1 MFVLKILLGLVGL
14 GIVVIVHELGHFI
27 AARLTGIDVE
37 AFSIGWGKPIL
48 KKQIGA
54 VEYRLGMFPLGGY
67 CKMRGENEFEEA
79 YKNNQ
84 SAISPIKGTFF
95 GAKPWQRIMVAFAG
109 PFFNLVFAALVF
121 SIIWGVGFT
130 TLSVEN
136 RIVLASDVV
145 GEAMAFPANAAGL
158 ESGDRIIAIDGAP
171 VETFGDIREKIATNP
186 EKTLSLKVERGGS
199 IQDMSITPN
208 LDENTGAGTIGV
220 YYWLDPVVN
229 EVTQAS
235 PAEVAGLK
243 QGDRILK
250 INGRDIA
257 YSVAMIPVLQEH
269 PQTLAVDFERDGV
282 TARTELQPVYSDE
295 GADLGFSFQML
306 EYRTPRLSPFAAIS
320 KGLSEA
326 WKTLAVSVKSFA
338 LLFKGIDLT
347 QAVSGPVRITY
358 MLGDVATAGFSAS
371 FADGIRNMADFLC
384 LISIALCVMNLLPLP
399 VLDGGLIAIF
409 IIEIFKRGPLNPKFI
424 SIFQTVG
431 VVLIFA
437 LMLFAVFGDVLYLV
451 RL

>member
-1 MFVLKILLGLVGL
+1 MFVLKILLGLAGL
-14 GIVVIVHELGHFI
+14 GVVVIVHELGHFI
-27 AARLTGIDVE
+27 AARLVGIDVE

-48 KKQIGA
+48 KKRIGT

-84 SAISPIKGTFF
+84 NAISPVRGTFF

-121 SIIWGVGFT
+121 SVIWGVGFT
-130 TLSVEN
+130 TLTMGN

-145 GEAMAFPANAAGL
+145 DEEMAFPANAAGL
-158 ESGDRIIAIDGAP
+158 ESGDRIIAIDGAS
-171 VETFGDIREKIATNP
+171 VETFGDIREKIAINP
-186 EKTLSLKVERGGS
+186 EKNLSLKVERDGS
-199 IQDMSITPN
+199 VQDISITPN
-208 LDENTGAGTIGV
+208 LDKNTGAGTIGV
-220 YYWLDPVVN
+220 YYWVDPVVSD
-229 EVTQAS
+229 VAQAS
-235 PAEVAGLK
+235 PAEAAGLK

-250 INGRDIA
+250 VNGKDIE
-257 YSVAMIPVLQEH
+257 YSVALIAILQER
-269 PQTLAVDFERDGV
+269 PQTLAIDFERDGE
-282 TARTELQPVYSDE
+282 TAQTGLQPVYTSE

-306 EYRTPRLSPFAAIS
+306 EYRMPRLSPVAAVS

-326 WKTLAVSVKSFA
+326 WKTLTVSVKSFA

-358 MLGDVATAGFSAS
+358 MLGEVAAAGFSNS

-399 VLDGGLIAIF
+399 VLDGGLIALF
-409 IIEIFKRGPLNPKFI
+409 VIEIFKRSPLNPKFI

>member
-1 MFVLKILLGLVGL
+1 MFVLKILLGLAGL

-27 AARLTGIDVE
+27 AARLAGIDVE
-37 AFSIGWGKPIL
+37 AFSIGWGKPVL

-79 YKNNQ
+79 YKNNRN
-84 SAISPIKGTFF
+84 AISPVKGTFF
-95 GAKPWQRIMVAFAG
+95 GAKPWQRILVAFAG

-130 TLSVEN
+130 TLTMGN
-136 RIVLASDVV
+136 RIVLASDIV
-145 GEAMAFPANAAGL
+145 GEETAFPANAAGL

-171 VETFGDIREKIATNP
+171 VETFGDIREKIAINP
-186 EKTLSLKVERGGS
+186 EKKLSLKVDRGGS
-199 IQDMSITPN
+199 VQDISITPN
-208 LDENTGAGTIGV
+208 LDKNTGAGTIGV
-220 YYWLDPVVN
+220 YYWVDPVVN
-229 EVTQAS
+229 DVVQTG
-235 PAEVAGLK
+235 PAKAAGLK

-250 INGRDIA
+250 VNGKDIE
-257 YSVAMIPVLQEH
+257 YSVALIPVLQDR
-269 PQTLAVDFERDGV
+269 PQTLAVDFERDGE
-282 TARTELQPVYSDE
+282 TARTGLQPIYTNE
-295 GADLGFSFQML
+295 GVDLGFSFQML
-306 EYRTPRLSPFAAIS
+306 EYRMPRLSPFAAIG

-326 WKTLAVSVKSFA
+326 WKALTVSVKSFA

-358 MLGDVATAGFSAS
+358 MLGDVAAAGFSSS

-399 VLDGGLIAIF
+399 VLDGGLIALF

-431 VVLIFA
+431 VVLICA

>member
-14 GIVVIVHELGHFI
+14 GVVVIVHELGHFI
-27 AARLTGIDVE
+27 AARIAGIDVE

-84 SAISPIKGTFF
+84 NDISPVKGTFF

-121 SIIWGVGFT
+121 SIIWGLGFT
-130 TLSVEN
+130 TVDMEN

-145 GEAMAFPANAAGL
+145 GEETAFPANVAGL

-171 VETFGDIREKIATNP
+171 IKTFGEIREKIVINP
-186 EKTLSLKVERGGS
+186 EKTLSLKVDRGGAV
-199 IQDMSITPN
+199 QDIVITPN
-208 LDENTGAGTIGV
+208 LDKNTGAGTIGV
-220 YYWLDPVVN
+220 YYWLDPVVS
-229 EVTQAS
+229 EVAQAG
-235 PAEVAGLK
+235 PAKVAGLK
-243 QGDRILK
+243 QGDRILQ
-250 INGRDIA
+250 INGRDIE
-257 YSVAMIPVLQEH
+257 YSVALIPVLQER
-269 PQTLAVDFERDGV
+269 PQMLVVDFERDGV
-282 TARTELQPVYSDE
+282 TARAELQPVYTNE
-295 GADLGFSFQML
+295 GVDLGFNFRML
-306 EYRTPRLSPFAAIS
+306 EYRTPGLSPFAAIS
-320 KGLSEA
+320 KGLGEA
-326 WKTLAVSVKSFA
+326 WKTLAISVKSFA

-358 MLGDVATAGFSAS
+358 MLGDVAAAGFSNS

-399 VLDGGLIAIF
+399 VLDGGLIALF
-409 IIEIFKRGPLNPKFI
+409 IIEIFKRRPLNPKFI

-437 LMLFAVFGDVLYLV
+437 LMLFAVCGDVLYLV